1 MIKKGM
7 VLNMSTFWKKRHK
20 RIGASAGK
28 VIDIDLSHV
37 KVTCSKCKSE
47 YTGSDVWYK
56 YYVCPNCG
64 TYMPVGAKERLLM
77 VLDDGAFEPWFEEV
91 GICDPLKTPGYPEKL
106 ASAQKKSGNTEAIT
120 VGFGKIG
127 GHETVIGVCDPN
139 FMIGSMGHAMGE
151 RIARAFERATENRLP
166 VILFCCSGGARMQ
179 EGIISLMQME
189 KTSAAVKR
197 HSDAGLFY
205 CSVLTD
211 PTMGGVTA
219 SFSTLA
225 DVILAEPGARIG
237 FAGPRVI
244 KQTIGQELPS
254 GFQTAQFQ
262 LEHGMVDRV
271 VERHTLKNT
280 LHYLLYTHPSHRE
293 HGLLRGHGS
302 HLPHDGAVL
311 NVPNEKTAW
320 EKVKMVRGSE
330 RATAM
335 DYIERIFGDFRELHG
350 DRLFGDDHAL
360 IGGLALL
367 DDQPVTVL
375 ANLRGKSL
383 QERVYRNFGMPKP
396 EGYRKAIRLMKQAE
410 KFGRPVIALINTS
423 GAFCGIDAEER
434 GQGTAIAES
443 IMTMAGL
450 KVPTLCILVGE
461 GGSGGA
467 LAIAAGNEV
476 WMLENST
483 YAILSPEGYS
493 AILWKT
499 EGRAQEA
506 AGLMKLTAQ
515 DLAELN
521 VIERIIPEFGG
532 ATAETVD
539 KIAPVMHS
547 AILDFLKRYDGM
559 SPDHIV
565 QDRYNR
571 FRKF

>member
-1 MIKKGM
+1 MPILWNKKQ
-7 VLNMSTFWKKRHK
+7 KKTGTPPSPPIERDVS
-20 RIGASAGK
+20 G
-28 VIDIDLSHV
+28 L
-37 KVTCSKCKSE
+37 KVTCSKCKRE
-47 YTGSDVWYK
+47 YTGNDVWYQ
-56 YYVCPNCG
+56 YYVCPECG
-64 TYMPVGAKERLLM
+64 NYMPIGAKERLVML
-77 VLDDGAFEPWFEEV
+77 VDDGTFEHWFEEV
-91 GICDPLKTPGYPEKL
+91 GICDPLETPGYPEKL
-106 ASAQKKSGNTEAIT
+106 AAAQEKSGSTEAVTIGLGT
-120 VGFGKIG
+120 IG

-151 RIARAFERATENRLP
+151 RITLAFERATERNLP
-166 VILFCCSGGARMQ
+166 VILFSCSGGARMQ

-189 KTSAAVKR
+189 KTAAAVKR

-205 CSVLTD
+205 CCVLTD

-219 SFSTLA
+219 SFATLA
-225 DVILAEPGARIG
+225 DVILAEPQARIG

-244 KQTIGQELPS
+244 QQTIGQALPE

-262 LEHGMVDRV
+262 LEHGMADRV
-271 VERHTLKNT
+271 VERHNLKNT
-280 LHYLLYTHPSHRE
+280 LHYLLYIHSSGRKQV
-293 HGLLRGHGS
+293 S
-302 HLPHDGAVL
+302 SVK
-311 NVPNEKTAW
+311 NVPINDKEGFSSTEKSAW
-320 EKVKMVRGSE
+320 EKVKMVRSGD
-330 RATAM
+330 RATSM
-335 DYIERIFGDFRELHG
+335 DYIERVFEDFRELHG
-350 DRLFGDDHAL
+350 DRCFGDDHAL
-360 IGGLALL
+360 IGGLAMLNG
-367 DDQPVTVL
+367 QPVTVL
-375 ANLRGKSL
+375 ANLRGKSM
-383 QERVYRNFGMPKP
+383 QERFHRNFGMPKP

-410 KFGRPVIALINTS
+410 KFGRPVISFINTS

-499 EGRAQEA
+499 EGRAEEA
-506 AGLMKLTAQ
+506 AKIMKLTAQ

-532 ATAETVD
+532 ARAETVD
-539 KIAPVMHS
+539 RIAPVMKN
-547 AILDFLKRYDGM
+547 AIGDFLKRYERM
-559 SPDHIV
+559 SPEDIV
-565 QDRYNR
+565 QNRYDR

>member
-1 MIKKGM
+1 MIP
-7 VLNMSTFWKKRHK
+7 FWKKK
-20 RIGASAGK
+20 GK
-28 VIDIDLSHV
+28 VVPVPAGEKIQLDLSHA
-37 KVTCSKCKSE
+37 KATCLKCKTV
-47 YTGSDVWYK
+47 YAGNDIWNRFYI
-56 YYVCPNCG
+56 CPKCG
-64 TYMPVGAKERLLM
+64 NYMPIGAKERLVM
-77 VLDDGAFEPWFEEV
+77 VLDEGTFEPWFEEV
-91 GICDPLKTPGYPEKL
+91 SICDPLKTPGYPEKL
-106 ASAQKKSGNTEAIT
+106 AAAQAKSGNSEAVTI
-120 VGFGKIG
+120 GFGKIG
-127 GHETVIGVCDPN
+127 GHDTVIGVCDPN

-151 RIARAFERATENRLP
+151 RITRAFERATERRLP

-179 EGIISLMQME
+179 EAILSLMQME
-189 KTSAAVKR
+189 KTSAAVRR

-219 SFSTLA
+219 SFATLA
-225 DVILAEPGARIG
+225 DVILAEPQARIG

-244 KQTIGQELPS
+244 EQTIGHKLPA
-254 GFQTAQFQ
+254 GFQTAEFQ

-271 VERHTLKNT
+271 VERHNLKNT
-280 LHYLLYTHPSHRE
+280 LHYLLYAHPSHRE
-293 HGLLRGHGS
+293 HHRLRHHVHLEHHLDQASEALS
-302 HLPHDGAVL
+302 HHH
-311 NVPNEKTAW
+311 EKTPW
-320 EKVKMVRGSE
+320 EKVKMVRSGD
-330 RATAM
+330 RATSM
-335 DYIERIFGDFRELHG
+335 DYIERIFEDFRELHG
-350 DRLFGDDHAL
+350 DRCFGDDHAL

-367 DDQPVTVL
+367 NNQPVTVL
-375 ANLRGKSL
+375 ANLRGKTM
-383 QERVYRNFGMPKP
+383 QERIYRNFGMPKP

-410 KFGRPVIALINTS
+410 KFGRPVISFINTS

-476 WMLENST
+476 WMMEHST

-499 EGRAQEA
+499 EGRAEEA
-506 AGLMKLTAQ
+506 AKIMKLTAQ
-515 DLAELN
+515 DLAALE

-532 ATAETVD
+532 ATAATVD
-539 KIAPVMHS
+539 RIAPVMHS
-547 AILDFLKRYDGM
+547 AILDFLKRYDHM
-559 SPDHIV
+559 SSEDIV
-565 QDRYNR
+565 QDRYAR

>member
-1 MIKKGM
+1 MAP
-7 VLNMSTFWKKRHK
+7 FWKKKQKAAERT
-20 RIGASAGK
+20 AGMR
-28 VIDIDLSHV
+28 IDLDVSSI
-37 KVTCSKCKSE
+37 KITCPKCKSVH
-47 YTGSDVWYK
+47 TGADVWNR
-56 YYVCPNCG
+56 YYICPNCG
-64 TYMPVGAKERLLM
+64 KYMPIGAKERLLM
-77 VLDDGAFEPWFEEV
+77 VLDDGTFEPWFEEV
-91 GICDPLKTPGYPEKL
+91 SICDPLKTPGYPEKL
-106 ASAQKKSGNTEAIT
+106 AAAQAKSGNSEAVTI
-120 VGFGKIG
+120 GCGKIG
-127 GHETVIGVCDPN
+127 GHETVIGVCDPG

-151 RIARAFERATENRLP
+151 RITRAFERATERRLP

-179 EGIISLMQME
+179 EGILSLMQME

-197 HSDAGLFY
+197 HADAGLFY

-219 SFSTLA
+219 SFATLA
-225 DVILAEPGARIG
+225 DVILAEPQARIG

-244 KQTIGQELPS
+244 EQTIGHKLPA
-254 GFQTAQFQ
+254 GFQTAEFQ
-262 LEHGMVDRV
+262 LEHGMVDRIA
-271 VERHTLKNT
+271 ERHNLKNT
-280 LHYLLYTHPSHRE
+280 LHYLLYAHSVRNAGHYLRHPHLEHHLDQVSEELSH
-293 HGLLRGHGS
+293 HH
-302 HLPHDGAVL
+302 
-311 NVPNEKTAW
+311 EKTAW
-320 EKVKMVRGSE
+320 EKVKMVRSGN
-330 RATAM
+330 RATSM
-335 DYIERIFGDFRELHG
+335 DYIERIFEDFRELHG
-350 DRLFGDDHAL
+350 DRCFGDDHAL

-367 DDQPVTVL
+367 NGQPVTVL
-375 ANLRGKSL
+375 ANLRGKSM
-383 QERVYRNFGMPKP
+383 QERFHRNFGMPKP

-410 KFGRPVIALINTS
+410 KFGRPVIAFINTS

-476 WMLENST
+476 WMMEHST

-499 EGRAQEA
+499 EGKAEEA
-506 AGLMKLTAQ
+506 AKIMKLTAQ

-521 VIERIIPEFGG
+521 IIERIIPEFGG
-532 ATAETVD
+532 ATAATVD

-547 AILDFLKRYDGM
+547 AILDFLKRYDHM
-559 SPDHIV
+559 SPEDIV
-565 QDRYNR
+565 QDRYAR

>member
-1 MIKKGM
+1 M
-7 VLNMSTFWKKRHK
+7 TPFWKKKQKAAERT
-20 RIGASAGK
+20 AGTRMELD
-28 VIDIDLSHV
+28 VSHIR
-37 KVTCSKCKSE
+37 VTCPKCKAVH
-47 YTGSDVWYK
+47 TGADIWNRYYICPDCGK
-56 YYVCPNCG
+56 YIPI
-64 TYMPVGAKERLLM
+64 GAKERLLM
-77 VLDDGAFEPWFEEV
+77 VLDDGTFEPWFEEV
-91 GICDPLKTPGYPEKL
+91 SICDPLKTPGYPEKL
-106 ASAQKKSGNTEAIT
+106 AAAQAKSGNSEAVTI
-120 VGFGKIG
+120 GCGKIG

-151 RIARAFERATENRLP
+151 RITRAFERATERRLP

-219 SFSTLA
+219 SFATLA
-225 DVILAEPGARIG
+225 DVILAEPQARIG

-244 KQTIGQELPS
+244 EQTIGHKLPA

-262 LEHGMVDRV
+262 LEHGMVDRI
-271 VERHTLKNT
+271 VERHNLKNT
-280 LHYLLYTHPSHRE
+280 LHYLLYAHPVKNAGHYFRHPHLQHHLDQVSEELSH
-293 HGLLRGHGS
+293 HH
-302 HLPHDGAVL
+302 
-311 NVPNEKTAW
+311 EKTPW
-320 EKVKMVRGSE
+320 EKVKMVRSGD
-330 RATAM
+330 RATSV
-335 DYIERIFGDFRELHG
+335 DYIERIFEDFRELHG
-350 DRLFGDDHAL
+350 DRCFGDDHAL

-367 DDQPVTVL
+367 NGQPVTLL
-375 ANLRGKSL
+375 ANLRGKSM
-383 QERVYRNFGMPKP
+383 QERFHRNFGMPKP

-410 KFGRPVIALINTS
+410 KFGRPVIAFINTS

-476 WMLENST
+476 WMMEHST

-499 EGRAQEA
+499 EGRAEEA
-506 AGLMKLTAQ
+506 AKIMKLTAQ

-521 VIERIIPEFGG
+521 IIERIIPEFGG
-532 ATAETVD
+532 ATAATVD

-547 AILDFLKRYDGM
+547 AILDFVKRYDHV
-559 SPDHIV
+559 SPEDIV
-565 QDRYNR
+565 QDRYAR

>member
-1 MIKKGM
+1 MAP
-7 VLNMSTFWKKRHK
+7 FWKRN
-20 RIGASAGK
+20 RRNTASATGNRMKVVPDHKK
-28 VIDIDLSHV
+28 VI
-37 KVTCSKCKSE
+37 CPKCKSE
-47 YTGSDVWYK
+47 YSGEEAFEKHYI
-56 YYVCPNCG
+56 CPDCG
-64 TYMPVGAKERLLM
+64 KYMPVGAKERLAM
-77 VLDDGAFEPWFEEV
+77 VLDEATFEPWFEEI
-91 GICDPLKTPGYPEKL
+91 GICDPLGTAGYPEKL
-106 ASAQKKSGNTEAIT
+106 AAAQEKSGSTEAVTI
-120 VGFGKIG
+120 GCGKIG

-151 RIARAFERATENRLP
+151 RISRAFERAIERKLP
-166 VILFCCSGGARMQ
+166 VVLFCCSGGARMQ

-219 SFSTLA
+219 SFATLA
-225 DVILAEPGARIG
+225 DVILAEPQARIG

-244 KQTIGQELPS
+244 QQTIGQALPA

-271 VERHTLKNT
+271 VERQNLKNT
-280 LHYLLYTHPSHRE
+280 LHYLLYAHPAQRSTYHLRHHALLDHHLDHDSEELSH
-293 HGLLRGHGS
+293 HH
-302 HLPHDGAVL
+302 
-311 NVPNEKTAW
+311 EKNPW
-320 EKVKMVRGSE
+320 EKVKMVRSGN
-330 RATAM
+330 RATSM
-335 DYIERIFGDFRELHG
+335 DYIERIFEEFRELHG
-350 DRLFGDDHAL
+350 DRCFGDDHAL
-360 IGGLALL
+360 IGGLALMNG
-367 DDQPVTVL
+367 QPVTVL
-375 ANLRGKSL
+375 ANLRGKTM
-383 QERVYRNFGMPKP
+383 QEMFYRNFGMPKP

-410 KFGRPVIALINTS
+410 KFGRPVITFINTS

-434 GQGTAIAES
+434 GQGNAIAES

-476 WMLENST
+476 WMMEHST

-499 EGRAQEA
+499 EGRAEEA
-506 AGLMKLTAQ
+506 AEIMKLTAQ
-515 DLAELN
+515 DLAQLN

-539 KIAPVMHS
+539 RIAAVMHS
-547 AILDFLKRYDGM
+547 AILDFLARYDHI
-559 SPDHIV
+559 SPEDIV
-565 QDRYNR
+565 QDRYTR
-571 FRKF
+571 FHKF

>member
-1 MIKKGM
+1 MA
-7 VLNMSTFWKKRHK
+7 LFWKKKQKAAERTA
-20 RIGASAGK
+20 GAR
-28 VIDIDLSHV
+28 IDLDVSHI
-37 KVTCSKCKSE
+37 KAACPKCKGVH
-47 YTGSDVWYK
+47 TGSDIWDR
-56 YYVCPNCG
+56 YYICPNCG
-64 TYMPVGAKERLLM
+64 KYLPIGAKERLLT
-77 VLDDGAFEPWFEEV
+77 VLDDGTFEPWFEEV

-106 ASAQKKSGNTEAIT
+106 AAAQAKSGNSEAVTI
-120 VGFGKIG
+120 GYGKIG
-127 GHETVIGVCDPN
+127 GHETVIGVCDPG
-139 FMIGSMGHAMGE
+139 FMIGSMGHVMGE
-151 RIARAFERATENRLP
+151 RITRAFERATERRLP

-219 SFSTLA
+219 SFATLA
-225 DVILAEPGARIG
+225 DVILAEPQARIG

-244 KQTIGQELPS
+244 EQTIGHKLPA
-254 GFQTAQFQ
+254 GFQTARFQ
-262 LEHGMVDRV
+262 LEHGMVDRI
-271 VERHTLKNT
+271 VERHNLKNT
-280 LHYLLYTHPSHRE
+280 LHYLLYAHPVRNDGHYLRHPHLEHHLDQVSEELSH
-293 HGLLRGHGS
+293 HH
-302 HLPHDGAVL
+302 
-311 NVPNEKTAW
+311 EKTAW
-320 EKVKMVRGSE
+320 EKVKMVRSGD
-330 RATAM
+330 RASSM
-335 DYIERIFGDFRELHG
+335 DYIERIFEDFRELHG
-350 DRLFGDDHAL
+350 DRCFGDDHAL

-367 DDQPVTVL
+367 NGQPVTVL
-375 ANLRGKSL
+375 ANLRGKSM
-383 QERVYRNFGMPKP
+383 QERFYRNFGIPKP

-410 KFGRPVIALINTS
+410 KFGRPVIAFINTS

-450 KVPTLCILVGE
+450 KVPTLCILIGE

-476 WMLENST
+476 WMLEHST

-499 EGRAQEA
+499 EGRAEEA
-506 AGLMKLTAQ
+506 ARIMKLTAQ

-532 ATAETVD
+532 ATAATVD

-547 AILDFLKRYDGM
+547 AILDFVKRYDHM
-559 SPDHIV
+559 SPADIV
-565 QDRYNR
+565 QDRYAR

>member
-1 MIKKGM
+1 MIQFWRKKEK
-7 VLNMSTFWKKRHK
+7 TADR
-20 RIGASAGK
+20 SAGAT
-28 VIDIDLSHV
+28 IDLDIGNIQ
-37 KVTCSKCKSE
+37 VTCPKCKTVH
-47 YTGSDVWYK
+47 TGNDVWNR
-56 YYVCPNCG
+56 YYICPNCG
-64 TYMPVGAKERLLM
+64 KYMPIGAKERLRM
-77 VLDDGAFEPWFEEV
+77 VLDDGFFEPWFEDV
-91 GICDPLKTPGYPEKL
+91 LPGNPLGTPGYEEKL
-106 ASAQKKSGNTEAIT
+106 TAAQAKSGNSEAVTI
-120 VGFGKIG
+120 GYGKIG
-127 GHETVIGVCDPN
+127 GHGTVIGVCDPN
-139 FMIGSMGHAMGE
+139 FMIGSMGRAMGE
-151 RIARAFERATENRLP
+151 RITRAFERAIERRLP

-219 SFSTLA
+219 SFATLA
-225 DVILAEPGARIG
+225 DVILAEPQARIG

-244 KQTIGQELPS
+244 EQTIGHKLPA
-254 GFQTAQFQ
+254 GFQTAEFQ
-262 LEHGMVDRV
+262 LEHGMVDRI
-271 VERHTLKNT
+271 VERHNLKNT
-280 LHYLLYTHPSHRE
+280 LHYLLYAHPVHRE
-293 HGLLRGHGS
+293 HNRMRKHVYLDHHLDQDSEILS
-302 HLPHDGAVL
+302 HRH
-311 NVPNEKTAW
+311 EKTAW
-320 EKVKMVRGSE
+320 EKVKLVRSGN
-330 RATAM
+330 RATSM
-335 DYIERIFGDFRELHG
+335 DYIERIFQDFRELHG
-350 DRLFGDDHAL
+350 DRCFGDDHAL

-367 DDQPVTVL
+367 NGQPVTIL
-375 ANLRGKSL
+375 ANLRGKSI
-383 QERVYRNFGMPKP
+383 QERFHRNFGMPKP

-410 KFGRPVIALINTS
+410 KFGRPVIAFINTS

-476 WMLENST
+476 WMMEHST

-499 EGRAQEA
+499 EGRAEEA
-506 AGLMKLTAQ
+506 AKIMKLTAQ
-515 DLAELN
+515 DLAELR

-532 ATAETVD
+532 ATAETVAR
-539 KIAPVMHS
+539 IAPVMHS
-547 AILDFLKRYDGM
+547 AILDFLKRYDHM
-559 SPDHIV
+559 SPEDIL
-565 QDRYNR
+565 QDRYSR

>member
-1 MIKKGM
+1 M
-7 VLNMSTFWKKRHK
+7 TPFWKKK
-20 RIGASAGK
+20 QKDSSNSAGRFINVDPSQIK
-28 VIDIDLSHV
+28 A
-37 KVTCSKCKSE
+37 TCPKCKTVH
-47 YTGSDVWYK
+47 TGADIQNRFYI
-56 YYVCPNCG
+56 CPNCG
-64 TYMPVGAKERLLM
+64 KYMPIGAKQRLMM
-77 VLDDGAFEPWFEEV
+77 VLDEGTFEPWFEEI
-91 GICDPLKTPGYPEKL
+91 GICDPLQTPGYPEKL
-106 ASAQKKSGNTEAIT
+106 AAAQAKSGSTEAVT

-127 GHETVIGVCDPN
+127 GHKTAIGVCDPN

-151 RIARAFERATENRLP
+151 RITLAFERATERNLP
-166 VILFCCSGGARMQ
+166 MILFCCSGGARMQ

-225 DVILAEPGARIG
+225 DVILAEPQARIG

-244 KQTIGQELPS
+244 QQTIGQSLPA

-271 VERHTLKNT
+271 VERHNLKNM
-280 LHYLLYTHPSHRE
+280 LHYLLYAHPPRGSARHMKGMVRLEHRMDSDSVRAAQ
-293 HGLLRGHGS
+293 HQ
-302 HLPHDGAVL
+302 
-311 NVPNEKTAW
+311 EKTAW
-320 EKVKMVRGSE
+320 EKVKMVRSGD
-330 RATAM
+330 RASSM
-335 DYIERIFGDFRELHG
+335 DYIERVFEDFRELHG
-350 DRLFGDDHAL
+350 DRCFGDDHAL
-360 IGGLALL
+360 IGGLALMEG
-367 DDQPVTVL
+367 QPVTIL
-375 ANLRGKSL
+375 ANLRGKTM
-383 QERVYRNFGMPKP
+383 QERFHRNFGMPKP
-396 EGYRKAIRLMKQAE
+396 EGYRKAVRLMQQAE
-410 KFGRPVIALINTS
+410 KFGRPVIAFINTS
-423 GAFCGIDAEER
+423 GAFCGIDAEGR

-443 IMTMAGL
+443 IMKMAGL

-476 WMLENST
+476 WMMEHST

-499 EGRAQEA
+499 EGRAEEA
-506 AGLMKLTAQ
+506 AKIMKLTAQ
-515 DLAELN
+515 DLAELG

-532 ATAETVD
+532 ATAQTVD
-539 KIAPVMHS
+539 QIAPVMRD
-547 AILDFLKRYDGM
+547 AIFDFLRRYDHM
-559 SPDHIV
+559 SAADVV
-565 QDRYNR
+565 QDRYSR

>member
-1 MIKKGM
+1 MPLFGNKKNEKTDATAGVLRERDSGDIGM
-7 VLNMSTFWKKRHK
+7 VCPRCKKEHTAKDIRQQYYICPDCGAYMA
-20 RIGASAGK
+20 IG
-28 VIDIDLSHV
+28 V
-37 KVTCSKCKSE
+37 
-47 YTGSDVWYK
+47 
-56 YYVCPNCG
+56 
-64 TYMPVGAKERLLM
+64 KERLLM
-77 VLDDGAFEPWFEEV
+77 VLDDAAFEPWFEEI
-91 GICDPLKTPGYPEKL
+91 GICDPLETPGYSEKL
-106 ASAQKKSGNTEAIT
+106 AAAQEKSGSTEAVTI
-120 VGFGKIG
+120 GFGRIG
-127 GHETVIGVCDPN
+127 GQETVIGVCDPH

-151 RIARAFERATENRLP
+151 RITLAFERAIERKLP

-189 KTSAAVKR
+189 KTAAAVKR
-197 HSDAGLFY
+197 HGDAGLFY

-225 DVILAEPGARIG
+225 DVILAEPQARIG

-244 KQTIGQELPS
+244 QQTIGQTLPE

-262 LEHGMVDRV
+262 LDHGMVDRV
-271 VERHTLKNT
+271 VERQNLKNT
-280 LHYLLYTHPSHRE
+280 LHYLLYVHSPERRLASSGERAS
-293 HGLLRGHGS
+293 LRDQEGFS
-302 HLPHDGAVL
+302 SPE
-311 NVPNEKTAW
+311 EKSAW
-320 EKVKMVRGSE
+320 EKVKMVRSGD

-335 DYIERIFGDFRELHG
+335 DYIERVFDDFRELHG
-350 DRLFGDDHAL
+350 DRCFGDDHAL
-360 IGGLALL
+360 IGGLAMIGG
-367 DDQPVTVL
+367 QPVTIL
-375 ANLRGKSL
+375 ANLRGKSM
-383 QERVYRNFGMPKP
+383 QERFYRNFGMPKP

-476 WMLENST
+476 WMMENST

-499 EGRAQEA
+499 ESRAEEA
-506 AGLMKLTAQ
+506 AKMMKLTAQ
-515 DLAELN
+515 DLAKLGI
-521 VIERIIPEFGG
+521 IERIIPEFGG
-532 ATAETVD
+532 ARAETVD
-539 KIAPVMHS
+539 RIAPVMQG
-547 AILDFLKRYDGM
+547 AVLDFLRRYAQM
-559 SPDHIV
+559 SAEAIV
-565 QDRYNR
+565 QNRYER

>member
-1 MIKKGM
+1 MPIFGIKKQKNI
-7 VLNMSTFWKKRHK
+7 VPPKEKASNMDFD
-20 RIGASAGK
+20 RIKA
-28 VIDIDLSHV
+28 V
-37 KVTCSKCKSE
+37 CPKCKTIH
-47 YTGSDVWYK
+47 TGADIWYQRFI
-56 YYVCPNCG
+56 CPECG
-64 TYMPVGAKERLLM
+64 KYMPIGAKERLIM
-77 VLDDGAFEPWFEEV
+77 VLDEGTFEPWFEEV
-91 GICDPLKTPGYPEKL
+91 GICDPLRTPGYPEKL
-106 ASAQKKSGNTEAIT
+106 EAAQKKSGNSEAVTI
-120 VGFGKIG
+120 GFGRIG
-127 GHETVIGVCDPN
+127 GHDTVIGVCDPN
-139 FMIGSMGHAMGE
+139 FMIGSMGRTMGE
-151 RIARAFERATENRLP
+151 RITLAFERATERKLP

-179 EGIISLMQME
+179 EAIISLMQME

-219 SFSTLA
+219 SFATLA
-225 DVILAEPGARIG
+225 DVILAEPQARIG

-244 KQTIGQELPS
+244 QQTIGQELPV

-271 VERHTLKNT
+271 VERHNLKNT
-280 LHYLLYTHPSHRE
+280 LHYLLYAHPSHRE
-293 HGLLRGHGS
+293 HHYMRNRVRLDHHLDHASEELRNHS
-302 HLPHDGAVL
+302 
-311 NVPNEKTAW
+311 EKTAW
-320 EKVKMVRGSE
+320 EKVKMVRSGE
-330 RATAM
+330 RATSM
-335 DYIERIFGDFRELHG
+335 DYIERIFEDFRELHG
-350 DRLFGDDHAL
+350 DRCFGDDHAL

-367 DDQPVTVL
+367 NGQPVTVL
-375 ANLRGKSL
+375 ANLRGKSM
-383 QERVYRNFGMPKP
+383 QERIYRNFGMPKP

-410 KFGRPVIALINTS
+410 KFGRPVITFINTS

-476 WMLENST
+476 WMLEHST

-499 EGRAQEA
+499 EGRAEEA
-506 AGLMKLTAQ
+506 AKIMKLTAQ
-515 DLAELN
+515 DLAKLE

-532 ATAETVD
+532 ATSETVD
-539 KIAPVMHS
+539 KIASVMHN
-547 AILDFLKRYDGM
+547 AILDFVKRYDHM
-559 SPDHIV
+559 FPEDIV
-565 QDRYNR
+565 QDRYVR

>member
-1 MIKKGM
+1 M
-7 VLNMSTFWKKRHK
+7 TPFWKKK
-20 RIGASAGK
+20 GKVPAQSAGAK
-28 VIDIDLSHV
+28 IDLDLSHIKAV
-37 KVTCSKCKSE
+37 CPKCKTVH
-47 YTGSDVWYK
+47 TGNDIWNRHYI
-56 YYVCPNCG
+56 CPNCG
-64 TYMPVGAKERLLM
+64 KYMPIGAKERLLM
-77 VLDDGAFEPWFEEV
+77 VLDDGTFEPWFEDV
-91 GICDPLKTPGYPEKL
+91 SICDPLKTPGYPEKL
-106 ASAQKKSGNTEAIT
+106 AAAQAKSGNSEAVTI
-120 VGFGKIG
+120 GYGKIG
-127 GHETVIGVCDPN
+127 GHETVIGVCDPG
-139 FMIGSMGHAMGE
+139 FMIGSMGRVMGE
-151 RIARAFERATENRLP
+151 RITRAFERATERKLP

-197 HSDAGLFY
+197 HCDAGLFY

-219 SFSTLA
+219 SFATLA
-225 DVILAEPGARIG
+225 DVILAEPQARIG

-244 KQTIGQELPS
+244 EQTIGHKLPA

-262 LEHGMVDRV
+262 LEHGMVDRI
-271 VERHTLKNT
+271 VERHNLKNT
-280 LHYLLYTHPSHRE
+280 LHYLLYAHPVRYDGHYLRHPHLEHHLDHVSEELSH
-293 HGLLRGHGS
+293 HH
-302 HLPHDGAVL
+302 
-311 NVPNEKTAW
+311 EKTAW
-320 EKVKMVRGSE
+320 EKVKMVRSGD
-330 RATAM
+330 RATSM
-335 DYIERIFGDFRELHG
+335 DYIERIFEDFRELHG
-350 DRLFGDDHAL
+350 DRFFGDDHAL

-367 DDQPVTVL
+367 NGQPVTIL
-375 ANLRGKSL
+375 ANLRGKSM
-383 QERVYRNFGMPKP
+383 QERFHRNFGMPKP

-410 KFGRPVIALINTS
+410 KFGRPVIAFINTS

-450 KVPTLCILVGE
+450 KVPALCILVGE

-476 WMLENST
+476 WMMEHST

-499 EGRAQEA
+499 EGRAEEA
-506 AGLMKLTAQ
+506 AKIMKLTAQ

-532 ATAETVD
+532 ATAATVD

-547 AILDFLKRYDGM
+547 AILDFVKRYEHM
-559 SPDHIV
+559 SPEDIV
-565 QDRYNR
+565 QDRYAR

>member
-1 MIKKGM
+1 MIP
-7 VLNMSTFWKKRHK
+7 FWKQKRK
-20 RIGASAGK
+20 GSERSAGTQIK
-28 VIDIDLSHV
+28 VDLGHMTAV
-37 KVTCSKCKSE
+37 CPKCKTVH
-47 YTGSDVWYK
+47 TGSDAWQNFFI
-56 YYVCPNCG
+56 CPHCG
-64 TYMPVGAKERLLM
+64 KYMPIGAKERLAM
-77 VLDDGAFEPWFEEV
+77 VLDEATFEPWFEDI
-91 GICDPLKTPGYPEKL
+91 GICDPLGTPGYPEKL
-106 ASAQKKSGNTEAIT
+106 AAAQAKSGSSEAVTI
-120 VGFGKIG
+120 GYGKIG

-139 FMIGSMGHAMGE
+139 FMIGSMGHTMGE
-151 RIARAFERATENRLP
+151 RITQAFERAAERNLP

-219 SFSTLA
+219 SFATLA
-225 DVILAEPGARIG
+225 DVILAEPQARIG

-244 KQTIGQELPS
+244 EQTIGHKLPA
-254 GFQTAQFQ
+254 GFQTDQFQ
-262 LEHGMVDRV
+262 LEHGMADRI
-271 VERHTLKNT
+271 VERQNLKNM
-280 LHYLLYTHPSHRE
+280 LHYLLYANPANHKRHHFHRNIHFDHE
-293 HGLLRGHGS
+293 LAPESEELTQHH
-302 HLPHDGAVL
+302 
-311 NVPNEKTAW
+311 EKTAW
-320 EKVKMVRGSE
+320 EKVKMCRSGN

-335 DYIERIFGDFRELHG
+335 DYIERIFQDFRELHG
-350 DRLFGDDHAL
+350 DRYFGDDHAL
-360 IGGLALL
+360 VGGIALL
-367 DDQPVTVL
+367 NGQPVTIL
-375 ANLRGKSL
+375 ADLRGKTM

-410 KFGRPVIALINTS
+410 KFGRPVITFINTS
-423 GAFCGIDAEER
+423 GAFCGMDAEER
-434 GQGTAIAES
+434 GQGNAIAES

-467 LAIAAGNEV
+467 LATAVGNEV
-476 WMLENST
+476 WMLEHST

-499 EGRAQEA
+499 EGRAEEA
-506 AGLMKLTAQ
+506 AAIMKLTAQ

-532 ATAETVD
+532 ATVETAGR
-539 KIAPVMHS
+539 IAAVMQSGIADFIQRYS
-547 AILDFLKRYDGM
+547 AM
-559 SPDHIV
+559 SGEDIV
-565 QDRYNR
+565 ADRYER